1 MRWFAAEASPLTS
14 GFHSS
19 PATISNTT
27 ASPSPQIGG
36 KGAGVVTL
44 VERFVDVSAVAFRPD
59 MKELAEEKREIR
71 EKGLAEEEIEILDGS
86 EKTGHNGTGCV
97 RQL

>member
-1 MRWFAAEASPLTS
+1 M
-14 GFHSS
+14 
-19 PATISNTT
+19 
-27 ASPSPQIGG
+27 
-36 KGAGVVTL
+36 